1 MSQIEII
8 KLNRRLDAFE
18 GRIQDMVSQLNAAL
32 QDMSKFKTDT
42 TCTSDTL
49 ISDVQSSMAATIN
62 SSIDVVKGSIEESI
76 KIYIDQRLAEVTTA
90 FIAEHAKTKTDM
102 QADLKAAKDRADMLE
117 KSLATLEPT
126 SS

>member
-42 TCTSDTL
+42 TCTSDML